1 MSSRGRG
8 RGGGGYQDRGGS
20 RGGGGGGGY
29 RGGGGGGY
37 RGGGGRGGGG
47 GGDRGGGSF
56 RGGGGGDRG
65 GGGSFR
71 GGRGGGPPQVY
82 SGYHSVPGG
91 IPAPDKTVTKTEDAL
106 IAPAKSVDLSTLGL
120 QDLLPR
126 RPAYGTK
133 GTEITL
139 WANYV
144 SLTASSKLVLYRY
157 EISVTPAAAG
167 KLTQVVRLL
176 LEAPELAEY
185 KHDLVSDFRKTL
197 LSRHKFSDRTIN
209 IAYRSIGEDEPK
221 ENGAQYQV
229 KLQLTNT
236 LATSELIEYLTSTNP
251 SAQYDEKLPLIQ
263 ALNIFLKHYAKSGD
277 NLVSMGS
284 AESGSSKTFAIGQL
298 SDTWDLGNCLTAIRG
313 FFASVRAATAR
324 VLVNINVSQAA
335 FFQEG
340 PLDQFILRLGTQGGL
355 SKLQAFIH
363 GIKIKVTHLPDKL
376 NRRGKPVSRVK
387 TIWSLANI
395 KDGQGLKNPPRV
407 KAFGAGPKD
416 VQFWLKEDLKD
427 TKKQGG
433 KGAKAQGGQYIS
445 VYDFFAKQ
453 HKIRIQDTQLPVINV
468 GDRANPNYLPL
479 EVCYVLPGQPCNTTL
494 STAQAQQMIRFAVR
508 KPFDNATSIVTKGL
522 KIAGLSSETNPL
534 LAQFGID
541 ISQDLIT
548 VSGRVIA
555 SPKVGYG
562 QNRQIPTFGGSW
574 NMLPRDSPSLKF
586 SNAGSMQKWSCVYI
600 EMPNDY
606 PHAQTFTSAGLTEV
620 LRSFHAVLGDTGIAA
635 SPPLQPFQRLQLSHN
650 DDPELE
656 ALMKR
661 AASSLQLLFVILP
674 ATPIPLYNRV
684 KYLGDVKYGI
694 HTVCSVGTKIAN
706 PKGQDQYLRNLAL
719 KFNLKLGGNNHLVD
733 PTHLGF
739 ITENKTM
746 IVGIDVTH
754 PTAGNKEA
762 PSIASMVASIDQK
775 LGQWPGILS
784 IQPKSRQELVADLTE
799 MLKSRLRLWRQKGK
813 HSEFPE
819 NIIVYRDGV
828 SEGQYQPVLD
838 QELPLLRAAC
848 KEIYP
853 APDQK
858 KGLPRM
864 TVAIVGKRHHTR
876 FYPTTAA
883 DADKGGNTK
892 AGTVVDRGVTEA
904 RSWDFFLQAHTALQ
918 GTARP
923 AHYYVVLDEIFRSRY
938 AKTPGKNIADEFTNL
953 TQSMCYAF
961 GRATKAVSYCA
972 PAYYAD
978 VLCERS
984 RCYLSSLFESPP
996 ASEATSMVDGAAGG
1010 LNTGALQQE
1019 VQVHE
1024 RLKDSMFYI

>member
-20 RGGGGGGGY
+20 RGGGGGGY

-82 SGYHSVPGG
+82 SVPGG

-106 IAPAKSVDLSTLGL
+106 IAPVKSVDLSTLGL

-133 GTEITL
+133 GAEVTL

-157 EISVTPAAAG
+157 EMSVTPATTG
-167 KLTQVVRLL
+167 NKLTQVVRLL

-185 KHDLVSDFRKTL
+185 KHGLVSDFRKTI
-197 LSRHKFSDRTIN
+197 LSRQKFSDRTIN
-209 IAYRSIGEDEPK
+209 IAYRSIGQDEPK
-221 ENGAQYQV
+221 EDGVQFQV

-284 AESGSSKTFAIGQL
+284 AESGSSKTFAIGEL

-340 PLDQFILRLGTQGGL
+340 PLDQFILRLGTLGGL
-355 SKLQAFIH
+355 PKLHTFIK
-363 GIKIKVTHLPDKL
+363 GIRIRVTHLPDKL

-387 TIWSLANI
+387 TIWSLATKN
-395 KDGQGLKNPPRV
+395 DGQGLKNPSRV

-416 VQFWLKEDLKD
+416 VQFWLKGDLKD

-453 HKIRIQDTQLPVINV
+453 HKVYIKDTQLPVINV
-468 GDRANPNYLPL
+468 GDRENPNYLPL
-479 EVCYVLPGQPCNTTL
+479 QVCYVLPGQPCNTTL

-694 HTVCSVGTKIAN
+694 HTVCSVGTKISN

-754 PTAGNKEA
+754 PTAVEKKA

-784 IQPKSRQELVADLTE
+784 IQPKARQELVADLTE

-864 TVAIVGKRHHTR
+864 TVAVVGKRHHTR

-892 AGTVVDRGVTEA
+892 AGTVIDRGVTEA

-923 AHYYVVLDEIFRSRY
+923 AHYYVVLDEIFRARY
-938 AKTPGKNIADEFTNL
+938 AKTPGKNIADEFQNL

-984 RCYLSSLFESPP
+984 RCYLSSLFETPP
-996 ASEATSMVDGAAGG
+996 ASEATSTVDGAAGG

>member
-8 RGGGGYQDRGGS
+8 RGGGGDRG
-20 RGGGGGGGY
+20 
-29 RGGGGGGY
+29 
-37 RGGGGRGGGG
+37 
-47 GGDRGGGSF
+47 GGGSF
-56 RGGGGGDRG
+56 RGGGGDRG

-71 GGRGGGPPQVY
+71 GGRGGGPPQVF
-82 SGYHSVPGG
+82 SVPGG
-91 IPAPDKTVTKTEDAL
+91 VPAPDKTVTKTEDAL
-106 IAPAKSVDLSTLGL
+106 IAPAANSVDLSSLGL
-120 QDLLPR
+120 SDVLPR

-133 GTEITL
+133 GGEVTL

-157 EISVTPAAAG
+157 EISITPAATG
-167 KLTQVVRLL
+167 NKLTQVVRLL

-185 KHDLVSDFRKTL
+185 KHDLVSDFRAII
-197 LSRHKFSDRTIN
+197 LSRQKFSDRTIN

-221 ENGAQYQV
+221 EDGLQYQV
-229 KLQLTNT
+229 KLHLTNT

-263 ALNIFLKHYAKSGD
+263 ALNIFLKHYAKSAD

-284 AESGSSKTFAIGQL
+284 ANSGSSKTFAIGQL

-355 SKLQAFIH
+355 YKLQERIK
-363 GIKIKVTHLPDKL
+363 GIRVRVTHLPDKL
-376 NRRGKPVSRVK
+376 NRRGQPVSRVK
-387 TIWSLANI
+387 TIWCLAN
-395 KDGQGLKNPPRV
+395 KNDGQGLQNPPRV

-416 VQFWLKEDLKD
+416 VEFWLKDESKD
-427 TKKQGG
+427 KKKQGG
-433 KGAKAQGGQYIS
+433 KGAKSQGGQYIS
-445 VYDFFAKQ
+445 VYDFFAKK
-453 HKIRIQDTQLPVINV
+453 HRIHIQDTRLPVINV
-468 GDRANPNYLPL
+468 GDRKNPNYLPL
-479 EVCYVLPGQPCNTTL
+479 QVCYMLPGQPSNTQL

-522 KIAGLSSETNPL
+522 KTAGLSSETNPL
-534 LAQFGID
+534 LVSSCCDSDMMKRNDWLTHSSQAQFGIG
-541 ISQDLIT
+541 ISQNLIT

-562 QNRQIPTFGGSW
+562 QNRQVSTFGGSW

-586 SNAGSMQKWSCVYI
+586 TNAGSMQKWSCVYI

-606 PHAQTFTSAGLTEV
+606 PHAQTFTSAGLAEV

-635 SPPLQPFQRLQLSHN
+635 SPPLQPFQRLQLRDN

-719 KFNLKLGGNNHLVD
+719 KFNLKLGGNNHLVE

-754 PTAGNKEA
+754 PTAGNKKA

-848 KEIYP
+848 KEMYP

-892 AGTVVDRGVTEA
+892 PGTVVDRGVTEA
-904 RSWDFFLQAHTALQ
+904 RNWDFYLQAHAALQ

-923 AHYYVVLDEIFRSRY
+923 AHYYVVLDEIFRPRY
-938 AKTPGKNIADEFTNL
+938 TKAPGKNIADEFQDL

-984 RCYLSSLFESPP
+984 RCYLSTLFESPSN
-996 ASEATSMVDGAAGG
+996 SESPSMVEGAAGG
-1010 LNTGALQQE
+1010 LETGALQQE
-1019 VQVHE
+1019 VQIHE